1 MRVFRSFTVMTAI
14 LVCGLV
20 VAGARAQAQQPPQ
33 GGAPG
38 GRQGGAPP
46 QNLQVLPKDTPR
58 QQLTQIMRGYM
69 SAIGAQNCNYCHT
82 DDMAQRASDD
92 NPKKGIARKM
102 IQMTMDLNNASLTES
117 GISSTFDSAKALVGN
132 TTILMIF
139 NHFLWVRDGLSQN
152 SFLTTLN
159 ALETRSMSSLTL
171 VVKRGITASVVKCS
185 ALAIIF
191 GSTSIVGLIVIYTN
205 QSQLDLLF
213 AVLPIKNG
221 AS

>member
-20 VAGARAQAQQPPQ
+20 IAGARAQAQQPPQ
-33 GGAPG
+33 GPPAG

-69 SAIGAQNCNYCHT
+69 SAVGAQNCNYCHT

-102 IQMTMDLNNASLTES
+102 IQMTMDLNKTLESVGTPAADGAPKVTCFTCHRGAAKPLTAPAA
-117 GISSTFDSAKALVGN
+117 GGF
-132 TTILMIF
+132 
-139 NHFLWVRDGLSQN
+139 
-152 SFLTTLN
+152 
-159 ALETRSMSSLTL
+159 
-171 VVKRGITASVVKCS
+171 
-185 ALAIIF
+185 
-191 GSTSIVGLIVIYTN
+191 
-205 QSQLDLLF
+205 
-213 AVLPIKNG
+213 
-221 AS
+221 